1 MYYSFHRNFAYQYNP
16 LRPATRR
23 QQGKSFL
30 SIYSLLFSYRD
41 QFFVSEFFQNPVP
54 PYGKIVAKK
63 QHPAVK
69 G

>member
-1 MYYSFHRNFAYQYNP
+1 MFINP

-23 QQGKSFL
+23 QQAKSYL

-41 QFFVSEFFQNPVP
+41 QFFTADFLKIAVP
-54 PYGKIVAKK
+54 PYGKIVAFW